1 MYLEDSLIIHYFLCL
16 ACQCDMYYGS
26 RNEDC
31 NVEGGQCECK
41 TNYAGR
47 TCEEC
52 HDGYYNYPDCDSK
65 CLIMKIVCL
74 DTSQICGKIFI
85 PHLTNFLVFFLFSQK
100 RGRVRKWQFLITFS
114 TESNHKGEGVRKL

>member
-1 MYLEDSLIIHYFLCL
+1 
-16 ACQCDMYYGS
+16 MYYGS

-74 DTSQICGKIFI
+74 ESWYTSNLWQIFYPSFDEVSC
-85 PHLTNFLVFFLFSQK
+85 FLV
-100 RGRVRKWQFLITFS
+100 
-114 TESNHKGEGVRKL
+114 H

>member
-1 MYLEDSLIIHYFLCL
+1 MYLDSLIILFFFLCL

-65 CLIMKIVCL
+65 CLIMKIVCR
-74 DTSQICGKIFI
+74 DTPQICGKILSLI
-85 PHLTNFLVFFLFSQK
+85 LRIFLFSCTL
-100 RGRVRKWQFLITFS
+100 GNIHHTA
-114 TESNHKGEGVRKL
+114 

>member
-1 MYLEDSLIIHYFLCL
+1 
-16 ACQCDMYYGS
+16 MYYGS

-65 CLIMKIVCL
+65 CLIK
-74 DTSQICGKIFI
+74 K
-85 PHLTNFLVFFLFSQK
+85 
-100 RGRVRKWQFLITFS
+100 
-114 TESNHKGEGVRKL
+114 

>member
-1 MYLEDSLIIHYFLCL
+1 MYLEDSLIIHFFLCL

-74 DTSQICGKIFI
+74 DTPQICGKNFI
-85 PHLTNFLVFFLFSQK
+85 PYLSNFLVFLCI
-100 RGRVRKWQFLITFS
+100 REYACMT
-114 TESNHKGEGVRKL
+114 

>member
-1 MYLEDSLIIHYFLCL
+1 
-16 ACQCDMYYGS
+16 MYYGS

-74 DTSQICGKIFI
+74 DTPQICGKKFI
-85 PHLTNFLVFFLFSQK
+85 PHLTNFLVFLYI
-100 RGRVRKWQFLITFS
+100 RKSMYYLITK
-114 TESNHKGEGVRKL
+114 EGEGQKMAIFDYVQY